1 MKGQRTTHSE
11 SQCAVARALDSIGD
25 WWSLLIVREAMYGKT
40 RFNEFQKS
48 LGLAKNILATRLRK
62 LVECG
67 VMVMADPPDNG
78 AHKVYLLSE
87 KGEQLYIVMVALQ
100 QWGAQYCFEGDEQP
114 IALVDRVDQAP
125 LQRLEL
131 RAHDQRLLGP
141 HDIGAR
147 APSSEEPSR
156 PARKRADARGG
167 KTARS
172 RSTGH

>member
-67 VMVMADPPDNG
+67 VMEMADAPDNG
-78 AHKVYLLSE
+78 AHKVYLLSA

-100 QWGAQYCFEGDEQP
+100 QWGAKYCFERGEQP

-125 LQRLEL
+125 LSLLEV
-131 RAHDQRLLGP
+131 RAHDQRVLGP
-141 HDIGAR
+141 RDIGAL
-147 APSSEEPSR
+147 EPSGER
-156 PARKRADARGG
+156 PARKRPAVRGG
-167 KTARS
+167 KTARTRLTTTS
-172 RSTGH
+172 DD